1 MKQKNL
7 LKGYKLLGIAAV
19 GAILIFGVLISG
31 CIEEKPKENLTEN
44 LTEKII
50 VGVTIL
56 PQVEFVEKVGGD
68 KVKVMAMVPPGASP
82 HTYEPTPNQMI
93 DLSNAKMYAK
103 IGTDIEFELGS
114 MDKIANLNK
123 NLLIVDCSKGI
134 ELREMSEEDKKA
146 DASDDNETYEE
157 GTVVKDPHIWL
168 SARNAKIMVENIYEG
183 LVEVDPA
190 NKEYYKKNKD
200 LYIAELDK
208 VDTEISE
215 KLSNLNNRKILVYHP
230 AWGYF
235 CRDYNLTQVAIEK
248 EGKEPTLQGIENLIK
263 QAKENNITIIFA
275 EPQFSTKS
283 AEVVAKE
290 INGKVILIDPLP
302 ENYTENLYNVADA
315 LSGINKI

>member
-1 MKQKNL
+1 MEQKNL
-7 LKGYKLLGIAAV
+7 LKGYELLGIAAV
-19 GAILIFGVLISG
+19 GAILILGVLISG

-68 KVKVMAMVPPGASP
+68 KVKVMVMIPPGASP

-103 IGTDIEFELGS
+103 IGTSIEFELGS

-134 ELREMSEEDKKA
+134 ELKEMSKKEKKA
-146 DASDDNETYEE
+146 DAAADN
-157 GTVVKDPHIWL
+157 VKDPHIWL

-183 LVEVDPA
+183 LVKVDPA
-190 NKEYYKKNKD
+190 NKGYYKKNKD
-200 LYIAELDK
+200 SYIAELDK
-208 VDTEISE
+208 VDTEISR

-235 CRDYNLTQVAIEK
+235 CSDYNLTQIAIEK
-248 EGKEPTLQGIENLIK
+248 EGKEPTPQGIENLIK

-275 EPQFSTKS
+275 SPQFSTKS

-290 INGKVILIDPLP
+290 INGKVVLINPLP
-302 ENYTENLYNVADA
+302 KKYTENLYNVADA
-315 LSGINKI
+315 LSGI

>member
-1 MKQKNL
+1 MNGKNL

-19 GAILIFGVLISG
+19 GAILILSVLISG
-31 CIEEKPKENLTEN
+31 CIEEKPKENLTKN

-56 PQVEFVEKVGGD
+56 PQAEFVEKVGGD
-68 KVKVMAMVPPGASP
+68 KVKVMVMIPPGASP

-103 IGTDIEFELGS
+103 IGTDMEFELEL
-114 MDKIANLNK
+114 MNKIANLNK
-123 NLLIVDCSKGI
+123 NLLIIDCSNGI
-134 ELREMSEEDKKA
+134 ELKEMSKEKKKA
-146 DASDDNETYEE
+146 DAADDNKTYKE

-200 LYIAELDK
+200 SYIAKLDE
-208 VDTEISE
+208 VDRKISE

-235 CRDYNLTQVAIEK
+235 CRDYNLIQIAIEE
-248 EGKEPTLQGIENLIK
+248 EGKEPTLPGIENLIK
-263 QAKENNITIIFA
+263 QAKKNNVTIIFA
-275 EPQFSTKS
+275 SPQFSTKS

-290 INGKVILIDPLP
+290 INGKVVLVNPLSK
-302 ENYTENLYNVADA
+302 NYTENLYMAADA
-315 LSGINKI
+315 FSGI